1 MSRFAFKSQAAYLH
15 DMLEAARLIRAY
27 VDGMTFEEFSGN
39 CEKRDAVALRL
50 TVLGEAAHKISGET
64 EAALPGI
71 PFKSLRGMRNRIAH
85 DYGAVDF
92 RIVWAVTQ
100 QELDPLIG
108 LLQEF
113 LNNHPDR

>member
-1 MSRFAFKSQAAYLH
+1 M
-15 DMLEAARLIRAY
+15 
-27 VDGMTFEEFSGN
+27 
-39 CEKRDAVALRL
+39 
-50 TVLGEAAHKISGET
+50 
-64 EAALPGI
+64 PGI
-71 PFKSLRGMRNRIAH
+71 PFKSLRGMRNRMAH
-85 DYGAVDF
+85 DDGAVDF